1 MSRRL
6 WALPVVVA
14 LAIGGSVAVAQAATT
29 LNATVGPGF
38 TIGMKKGSSKVTS
51 LRAGSYTIKVSD
63 KSNIHNFHLTGP
75 GVNKKTGVPSTGTTT
90 WNVTLKKGT
99 YRFVCD
105 PHAEMMKGSFTV
117 R

>member
-14 LAIGGSVAVAQAATT
+14 LAIGGSVAVAQGATT

-75 GVNKKTGVPSTGTTT
+75 GVNKSTSVPKRGNAT
-90 WNVTLKKGT
+90 WILTLKKGT
-99 YRFVCD
+99 YRYSSD
-105 PHAEMMKGSFTV
+105 GSSKTNGSFTV
-117 R
+117 A

>member
-75 GVNKKTGVPSTGTTT
+75 GVNKKTSVPSTGTTT
-90 WNVTLKKGT
+90 WNVKLKKGT

>member
-38 TIGMKKGSSKVTS
+38 TIGVKKGSSKVTS
-51 LRAGSYTIKVSD
+51 LRAGSYTIKVAD
-63 KSNIHNFHLTGP
+63 KSNMHNFHLTGP
-75 GVNKKTGVPSTGTTT
+75 GVNKKTSVGSTGNTT
-90 WNVTLKKGT
+90 WNVSLRRGT
-99 YRFVCD
+99 YRFICD
-105 PHAEMMKGSFTV
+105 PHASTMKGSFTV